1 MQRIY
6 GVAFPD
12 KKLLNEHL
20 HFLEEAAKRDHR
32 RIGKDQELFMFDEM
46 APGCPFF
53 LPHGIR
59 IFNAIQ
65 AMLRSQYQRRGYQEV
80 QSPSMYD
87 VELWKTSGHWAHYE
101 ANIFSVEVDKRKWA
115 LKPMNCPGHCLI
127 FQHRERSYREL
138 PWRVADFSVLHRQE
152 ASGALAGLTRV
163 RRFQQ
168 DDAHIFCSVDQV
180 FDILHHRVAKP
191 N

>member
-32 RIGKDQELFMFDEM
+32 RIGKDQELFMFDDLS
-46 APGCPFF
+46 PGSPFF
-53 LPHGIR
+53 LPHGVR

-65 AMLRSQYQRRGYQEV
+65 TMIRSQYKRRGYQEV
-80 QSPSMYD
+80 QTPNMFD
-87 VELWKTSGHWAHYE
+87 VELWKTSGHWGHYE
-101 ANIFSVEVDKRKWA
+101 ANMFKIGADKNFNHQ

-127 FQHRERSYREL
+127 FRHRERSYREL
-138 PWRVADFSVLHRQE
+138 PWRVADFGVLHRNE
-152 ASGALAGLTRV
+152 ASGALHGLTRV
-163 RRFQQ
+163 RKFQV
-168 DDAHIFCSVDQV
+168 SLVKS
-180 FDILHHRVAKP
+180 LST
-191 N
+191 